1 MHKSCQKLTK
11 IESADCFALWKSSNA
26 FSDDILLTP
35 LLKSF
40 FKSILVKFHL
50 FEQIFPKFAQSNINS
65 IRNKFNSLI
74 NIINNNTG
82 ILMISETK
90 LDPSFTTGQ
99 FHIHGFS
106 ERAW

>member
-26 FSDDILLTP
+26 FSNDILLTP
-35 LLKSF
+35 LLKPF

-65 IRNKFNSLI
+65 IRNKFDSVT
-74 NIINNNTG
+74 NIIKNNID
-82 ILMISETK
+82 ILIISKRK
-90 LDPSFTTGQ
+90 LDPSFITGQ